1 MENKELE
8 NLIDEAQILKD
19 KIYWIDVQI
28 EAKKL
33 HIKFIEDFTLKH
45 KDLFVLASME
55 LKKQNNE

>member
-28 EAKKL
+28 EANKL